1 MQRET
6 VRKYFVTFKN
16 CKNIVSE
23 LIIYQLH
30 KFLNFHSDFLIKV
43 KTIVWLAGSA
53 RAHQL
58 ELIL

>member
-6 VRKYFVTFKN
+6 LRKYFVTFKN
-16 CKNIVSE
+16 CKNIVFE

-30 KFLNFHSDFLIKV
+30 KFLNFHSDF
-43 KTIVWLAGSA
+43 VWLAGSA
-53 RAHQL
+53 STHQL